1 MMWYNTLAPAQ
12 GEENDTMV
20 YSFWQWQYERY
31 FELQYTKRQSAGKI
45 QSVQKSETVHQ
56 F

>member
-1 MMWYNTLAPAQ
+1 MNITLSYNTQ
-12 GEENDTMV
+12 KE
-20 YSFWQWQYERY
+20 
-31 FELQYTKRQSAGKI
+31 SAGKI